1 MATLKLD
8 QTSPFFRAIIVAGVV
23 VVGACVPRQ
32 AAVVAP
38 VPDAVGAA
46 SVLQDQTGLAN
57 PIRILFA
64 WELNDAG
71 TGVKG

>member
-1 MATLKLD
+1 MATLQLD

-23 VVGACVPRQ
+23 VVGAGVPRQ

-46 SVLQDQTGLAN
+46 SVLQDQT
-57 PIRILFA
+57 
-64 WELNDAG
+64 D
-71 TGVKG
+71 

>member
-23 VVGACVPRQ
+23 VVGACAPRQ

-64 WELNDAG
+64 LSLIHI
-71 TGVKG
+71 